1 MKNMLYLFTIL
12 SLLLSCDNTNYYA
25 LDDNKINPT
34 SGEGF
39 NNVGCPGAEYPN
51 WETSPY
57 VLPYPV
63 GKSYKIDLSQCS
75 GSYHSQGE
83 PDEFAIDFHMNI
95 GTLIT
100 CSRAGE
106 VIYIEESGQ
115 DYGFPNNVVVVKHN
129 DNTYAEYMHLTKDGA
144 IVEVGDLVEQGDEI
158 GFSGATGLAGYPHL
172 HFVVVENN
180 PNYPY
185 TSIPYNFKNTRENP
199 RSLVSG
205 EIYSAE
211 PY

>member
-1 MKNMLYLFTIL
+1 MKKTMFLLVLL
-12 SLLLSCDNTNYYA
+12 SLLLSCDNTDYYA
-25 LDDNKINPT
+25 LDDDKGDHI
-34 SGEGF
+34 SGEDF
-39 NNVGCPGAEYPN
+39 NNVGCPGVEYPD
-51 WETSPY
+51 WQTSPY

-63 GKSYKIDLSQCS
+63 GKAYKIDLSQCS

-83 PDEFAIDFHMNI
+83 PDEFAIDFHMSI

-106 VIYIEESGQ
+106 VIYVEESGQ
-115 DYGFPNNVVVVKHN
+115 DYDFPNNLVVVKHN
-129 DNTYAEYMHLTKDGA
+129 DNTYAEYMHLTKNGA
-144 IVEVGDLVEQGDEI
+144 TVEVGDQVVQGDEI

-172 HFVVVENN
+172 HFIVVEGD

-205 EIYSAE
+205 ETYSAK